1 MRVHREC
8 TGNGHALLLAT
19 GKLARLVVDAL
30 GKPHLRE
37 LLNRDL
43 GRFLFGALEHLLLR
57 EHDVALGSEVREQV
71 EALEHHADLRA
82 HSVDI
87 GALGGNLGVLE
98 KHLAARGLLEQ
109 VHAAQER
116 GFAGTRRP

>member
-1 MRVHREC
+1 MWVHRKR
-8 TGNGHALLLAT
+8 TGDGHALLLTA

-87 GALGGNLGVLE
+87 GALGRDFGVLE
-98 KHLAARGLLEQ
+98 EHLAARGLLEQ
-109 VHAAQER
+109 VHTAQER

>member
-1 MRVHREC
+1 MRVHRKR
-8 TGNGHALLLAT
+8 TGDGHALLLTA

-37 LLNRDL
+37 LLDRDL
-43 GRFLFGALEHLLLR
+43 RRFLLGALEHLLLGK
-57 EHDVALGSEVREQV
+57 HNVALGGEVREQV
-71 EALEHHADLRA
+71 EALKHHADLRA
-82 HSVDI
+82 HGVDV
-87 GALGGNLGVLE
+87 GALGRDFGVLE